1 MIKQCC
7 KTMMRHVDNEG
18 GFTMIAA
25 LLMLMLLTIIG
36 VTAINTSTT
45 ETMISSA
52 EAVKSTAFYAAESG
66 AEPAII
72 MLRKLFVEHN
82 RNAQSFARA
91 TGGGIPPPSW
101 SFALGGQITS
111 GLPERLLPSAKQP
124 TGTPPPWVKRFDAGV
139 PWIVDAN
146 LGNGYIYNVRVWNNA
161 DTPDGSS
168 TKPSEQNDT
177 DGQIVVGVIATGPR
191 NSRAAVEVVLNGVF
205 GPGFAR
211 APDSKKEHSGDDP
224 SPIQDKYLTNT
235 GTNGMRKISN

>member
-1 MIKQCC
+1 MI
-7 KTMMRHVDNEG
+7 RHVDNEG

-52 EAVKSTAFYAAESG
+52 ETVKSTAFYAAESG
-66 AEPAII
+66 AEPATI
-72 MLRKLFVEHN
+72 MLRKLFDEHN
-82 RNAQSFARA
+82 RNAQSLARA
-91 TGGGIPPPSW
+91 TGGGIPTPSW

-139 PWIVDAN
+139 PWVVNATI
-146 LGNGYIYNVRVWNNA
+146 GTGYVYNARVWNNA
-161 DTPDGSS
+161 DTPDGSLN
-168 TKPSEQNDT
+168 PEQTDT
-177 DGQIVVGVIATGPR
+177 DGQIVVGVVATGPR

-205 GPGFAR
+205 GLGHGFGYTGQAGGG
-211 APDSKKEHSGDDP
+211 SGKNFNAADV
-224 SPIQDKYLTNT
+224 SAIQDKYMTNT
-235 GTNGMRKISN
+235 GTDGMRIISS